1 MTYTYGD
8 NWTFVNMR
16 DTLTDWEYPI
26 ELIKITQSVVNG
38 FKQETQKKIK
48 LKGVWQPL
56 SMAKL
61 MSKPE
66 GMRSWQWY
74 WLHCKCSNGDL
85 NAGDHVI
92 FKGIEY
98 KVMNAK
104 NYCLNGFEE
113 YELVNA
119 YQDVN

>member
-38 FKQETQKKIK
+38 FKQETQKKIR

-66 GMRSWQWY
+66 
-74 WLHCKCSNGDL
+74 
-85 NAGDHVI
+85 
-92 FKGIEY
+92 
-98 KVMNAK
+98 
-104 NYCLNGFEE
+104 
-113 YELVNA
+113 
-119 YQDVN
+119 